1 MDNASN
7 NNTAMEWLSD
17 LLDERDITYD
27 PQQQRL
33 RYAHSFSNSLN

>member
-7 NNTAMEWLSD
+7 NNTAMDWLSD

-33 RYAHSFSNSLN
+33 RYVQSIFNTL